1 MKSLKV
7 LAAVA
12 MFAAS
17 TALAPA
23 SFAGTMDPD
32 MQLMCENGEPAVL
45 TCEYTRD
52 ANGNIV
58 LGKCTWNC

>member
-1 MKSLKV
+1 MRSFKV

-12 MFAAS
+12 VFVAS

-23 SFAGTMDPD
+23 SLAGAMDPD
-32 MQLMCENGEPAVL
+32 MQLMCSNGEPAVL
-45 TCEYTRD
+45 TCEYKRD

-58 LGKCTWNC
+58 VGKCTWNC